1 MKITEL
7 IQSSN
12 PSLSFE
18 VFPPKSSDSYETTC
32 AAAREIARLSPSFMS
47 ITYGAGGGTSD
58 YTVSIAAQIQQHH
71 IPTLAH
77 LSCINASRENITHQ
91 LDLMRQAGIKNVL
104 ALRGDAVLPCKKT
117 HQSRYRYAS
126 QLMETIRA
134 YGGFCVGGACY
145 PEMHTESR
153 NQAEDIMHLKEKQD
167 AGCGFLITQMVF
179 DNHVYYNF
187 LCKLR
192 DAGVHIP
199 VIPGIMPVINA
210 TQIQRITTLSGAT
223 LPQRFRYIVDRFGN
237 DAEAMKQAGIA
248 YATEQIVDLLA
259 NGATAVHI
267 YSMNNA
273 SVAAKICENLSEILR
288 YQRGVVHEN

>member
-1 MKITEL
+1 
-7 IQSSN
+7 
-12 PSLSFE
+12 
-18 VFPPKSSDSYETTC
+18 
-32 AAAREIARLSPSFMS
+32 
-47 ITYGAGGGTSD
+47 
-58 YTVSIAAQIQQHH
+58 
-71 IPTLAH
+71 
-77 LSCINASRENITHQ
+77 
-91 LDLMRQAGIKNVL
+91 
-104 ALRGDAVLPCKKT
+104 
-117 HQSRYRYAS
+117 
-126 QLMETIRA
+126 
-134 YGGFCVGGACY
+134 
-145 PEMHTESR
+145 
-153 NQAEDIMHLKEKQD
+153 
-167 AGCGFLITQMVF
+167 MVF

>member
-1 MKITEL
+1 VKISEL

-18 VFPPKSSDSYETTC
+18 VFTPKNSDSYETIC
-32 AAAREIARLSPSFMS
+32 AEVGKIAQLSPSFMS
-47 ITYGAGGGTSD
+47 ITYGTGRGID
-58 YTVSIAAQIQQHH
+58 NYTVPIAAHIQQHH
-71 IPTLAH
+71 VPALAH
-77 LSCINASRENITHQ
+77 LSCIDASREAVTHQ
-91 LDLMRQAGIKNVL
+91 LDLMKQAGIENVL
-104 ALRGDAVLPCKKT
+104 ALRGDAVATCKGT
-117 HQSRYRYAS
+117 CPSEYRYAS
-126 QLMETIRA
+126 QLVETIRS

-153 NQAEDIMHLKEKQD
+153 NQVEDIKHLKEKQD
-167 AGCGFLITQMVF
+167 AGCAFLTTQMFF

-210 TQIQRITTLSGAT
+210 AQIRRITALSGT
-223 LPQRFRYIVDRFGN
+223 ILPQRFRYIVDRFGN
-237 DAEAMKQAGIA
+237 DAAAMKQAGIA

-259 NGATAVHI
+259 NGTTAVHV

-273 SVAAKICENLSEILR
+273 SVAVKLCENLSEILR
-288 YQRGVVHEN
+288 YRRGGTHEN